1 MRRVSLSKQARKFLT
16 TVPPKHGRQLEAKI
30 RQLVVDPH
38 PPDSKLLK
46 GHDCWRATS
55 GEYRIVYEYDDAE
68 LRVLVVGKRNDD
80 EVYRQLRR
88 RS

>member
-1 MRRVSLSKQARKFLT
+1 MRRVNLSKQARKFLP

-30 RQLVVDPH
+30 RQLMVDPH

-46 GHDCWRATS
+46 GHDYWRATS

-68 LRVLVVGKRNDD
+68 LRVLAVGKRNDD

>member
-1 MRRVSLSKQARKFLT
+1 MGGNLKPRS
-16 TVPPKHGRQLEAKI
+16 GNM
-30 RQLVVDPH
+30 VVDPH

-46 GHDCWRATS
+46 GRDCWRATS

>member
-1 MRRVSLSKQARKFLT
+1 MRRVNLSKQARKFLP
-16 TVPPKHGRQLEAKI
+16 TVPPQHGRQLEAQI

-38 PPDSKLLK
+38 PPDSQLLK
-46 GHDCWRATS
+46 GHDCGRATS